1 MKKLINRSINRY
13 KKVTITC
20 SKSNEQLAWEAETY
34 KSYRWRITRGGYVCI
49 KADIEYGLEHAY
61 LSLNYTDGSVS
72 FELEKEAHDLDIP
85 ERELQLIKEYLSNE
99 NSILTQTEVYTGKWN
114 VIDTRQ
120 LSRDRKIDLLLQA

>member
-34 KSYRWRITRGGYVCI
+34 KSYRWRLTRGGSVCI
-49 KADIEYGLEHAY
+49 KADIENSFENAY
-61 LSLNYTDGSVS
+61 LIPNYTDGSVS
-72 FELEKEAHDLDIP
+72 FELEKEAHDLHIP
-85 ERELQLIKEYLSNE
+85 DAELELIKEYLSNE
-99 NSILTQTEVYTGKWN
+99 SSILTQTETGKWN